1 MPGGSRAAGQGR
13 SGPRRGSAQGRSQ
26 SRRLGAGGRPLKR
39 PGSLPPPAS
48 PAPPPPAARAPPR
61 SPAPPPPAPPAAC
74 ARGRLLVTAPSG
86 QSIPGAASG
95 SAAIHFP
102 LKLERWGGTSGRRGG
117 VSGKGR
123 SAGRAVLCIKAWS
136 SVG

>member
-26 SRRLGAGGRPLKR
+26 SRRLGAEGGRLNG
-39 PGSLPPPAS
+39 PGASRLPPPGSSAPGCPR
-48 PAPPPPAARAPPR
+48 PAPEPGSAPAGSACCVRPRPPARHRAQWPINTR
-61 SPAPPPPAPPAAC
+61 SGEWLRC
-74 ARGRLLVTAPSG
+74 HS
-86 QSIPGAASG
+86 
-95 SAAIHFP
+95 FP
-102 LKLERWGGTSGRRGG
+102 LKLERWGGTSGRRGV

-136 SVG
+136 SAS